1 MLLTSLKTTFVEK
14 SAPYLS
20 AAKLNDF
27 WTSIDAI
34 INALKTLPV
43 DQASYNPTG
52 SSSSN
57 YKMTSYR
64 ASAPGASELPLA
76 FVIIPTTTNAA
87 GVTVTP
93 SWGSTAYQ
101 VWDMTTNA
109 QVLASAIK
117 ASQPV
122 QLLFDGTKFWVIGG
136 GAYLQLSSTA
146 NTPGYFYKGTTTPTG
161 SDTYRLNYSGWMY
174 ATKFVGAVWNPPASD
189 FAEAFDVVGDCAPGD
204 LIVIDGGGQY
214 VRNAVEGNSKV
225 VGIVSKEGQ
234 YGLLFGT
241 DYGDVPVAMCGRVLA
256 NVSGRCA
263 PGDFLIGS
271 HIPGAIQACDINTAP
286 RMAVCGMALAGKDTM
301 DVGQVLIQV
310 MRG

>member
-1 MLLTSLKTTFVEK
+1 MLLTSLKTIFVEK

-20 AAKLNDF
+20 AQKLNDF
-27 WTSIDAI
+27 WTSIEAI
-34 INALKTLPV
+34 INALKTLPI

-52 SSSSN
+52 STSSN

-64 ASAPGASELPLA
+64 ASAPSASELPLA

-93 SWGSTAYQ
+93 SWGATAHQ

-117 ASQPV
+117 ANQPV

-146 NTPGYFYKGTTTPTG
+146 NTAGYFDKGTTAPTG
-161 SDTYRLNYSGWMY
+161 TTRLNYSGYMY
-174 ATKFVGAVWNPPASD
+174 ATKFVGAVWNATASD
-189 FAEAFDVVGDCAPGD
+189 FAEAFDVSGDCAPGD
-204 LIVIDGGGQY
+204 LIAIDDFGQY
-214 VRNAVEGNSKV
+214 VKNSIEGNSCL
-225 VGIVSKEGQ
+225 VGIVSREGQ
-234 YGLLFGT
+234 YGVLFGT
-241 DYGDVPVAMCGRVLA
+241 DYGDVPIAMCGRVLA

-263 PGDFLIGS
+263 PGDFLIAS
-271 HIPGAIQACDINTAP
+271 HIPGAIKACDADTVP
-286 RMAVCGMALAGKDTM
+286 RMSICGMALASKETE
-301 DVGQVLIQV
+301 DVGQILIQV